1 LGIGRDKKIA
11 YISDLEQAT
20 DFEFLYSQQKK
31 LDPKICEK
39 IIL

>member
-11 YISDLEQAT
+11 YISDLEQAI